1 MKNNIVEFGY
11 PNLDNYFKNLLEIQQ
26 KKYEVRKEKWQNHF
40 KDFFAKFIPVVIS
53 MIIVSILNISSTAI
67 LSFIIFDF

>member
-26 KKYEVRKEKWQNHF
+26 K
-40 KDFFAKFIPVVIS
+40 
-53 MIIVSILNISSTAI
+53 ILK
-67 LSFIIFDF
+67 IFLLNLFQL

>member
-11 PNLDNYFKNLLEIQQ
+11 PNLDNYFKNLLAIQK

-40 KDFFAKFIPVVIS
+40 KDFSLKLFQ
-53 MIIVSILNISSTAI
+53 L
-67 LSFIIFDF
+67 